1 MEPRPPALGA
11 WSLSHRPTREVPC
24 VLFSLKPSLIPT
36 VPLSPSA
43 PPQSQ
48 RPFSRDTLW
57 KSVSFSSLRGESE
70 MQRGVW
76 HGFCPTA
83 LSYPSVPPLKFPG
96 VPSPSHPCQK
106 QGVPLGLEHHSAVP
120 MPALFKGHVS
130 SRKGRCLREHLL
142 DHMSQARGQWQ
153 SRAQIAWDPTQ
164 GSPYSVRGRSTLRD
178 PICCFLPLCAVSQ
191 GLSVPYQFLEN
202 RNEPSCM
209 QVSGLR
215 SGERAPAWIPFSVSL

>member
-1 MEPRPPALGA
+1 MVSSLPLAGSFLLGCPSA
-11 WSLSHRPTREVPC
+11 WSMCTVEACRISFPDQGWNPGPLLWEHGVLATGPPGEVPC

-130 SRKGRCLREHLL
+130 S
-142 DHMSQARGQWQ
+142 
-153 SRAQIAWDPTQ
+153 
-164 GSPYSVRGRSTLRD
+164 
-178 PICCFLPLCAVSQ
+178 
-191 GLSVPYQFLEN
+191 
-202 RNEPSCM
+202 
-209 QVSGLR
+209 
-215 SGERAPAWIPFSVSL
+215 